1 MEMEIDV
8 EAMVYEKY
16 PVLEEEA
23 NCLTSRTLRNAARH
37 DYRLKLLKQQRE
49 SNEQKEIQPDER
61 PQGS

>member
-8 EAMVYEKY
+8 EAMVMERF
-16 PVLEEEA
+16 PVIEDEA

-49 SNEQKEIQPDER
+49 SKEKETIQPDER